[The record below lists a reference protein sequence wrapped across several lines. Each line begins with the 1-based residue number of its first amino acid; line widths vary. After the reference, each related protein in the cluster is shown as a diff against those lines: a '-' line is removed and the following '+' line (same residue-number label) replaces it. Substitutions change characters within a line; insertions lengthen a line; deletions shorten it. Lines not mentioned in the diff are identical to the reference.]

1 MQVGDHEARAAMI
14 ASSDSSGPG
23 RRLRCL
29 DGLRGLLATH
39 VLIGHLM
46 PLAAVPAAAAW
57 LRLPFL
63 HGQAAVDVF
72 FILSGLVITRSIERH
87 GSGARFLQARFWRIF
102 PVYLAVLALAVP
114 VQTLPSGL
122 DQIPWASPEASEMVT
137 GGWPPDGLAR
147 LAAHLTMTH
156 GLFPDGALPYVWI
169 SFVGSAWSLSTE
181 WQFYV
186 VIALAGGAR
195 RGPWLLAC
203 GFLTLAAAGAAWH
216 AEGPAAWQ
224 FSRAFLPNKAG
235 YFALGIASAGLLG
248 GGARLRY
255 ALVLGTVLALCAGG
269 GQADKLLPPLVW
281 TACLAAELGWRP
293 LRPLAR
299 LLTSRPLQWLGAVSF
314 GLYLVNQPL
323 QKLLALAW
331 LPWVG
336 DDGWLFDAV
345 WLPGAIALPMLAA
358 WQLHERIEL
367 PGIAFGRGATSRRPE
382 LRRDLLSGG

>member
-1 MQVGDHEARAAMI
+1 MI
-14 ASSDSSGPG
+14 GSPETSGKAG
-23 RRLRCL
+23 RLRCL

-46 PLAAVPAAAAW
+46 PLAAVPAAVAW

-122 DQIPWASPEASEMVT
+122 DQIPWAAPEASEMVT
-137 GGWPPDGLAR
+137 GGWPADGWAR

-195 RGPWLLAC
+195 RGPWPLAC
-203 GFLTLAAAGAAWH
+203 GFLALAAAGSAWH
-216 AEGPAAWQ
+216 AEAPAALQ
-224 FSRAFLPNKAG
+224 FSRAFLPNKAA
-235 YFALGIASAGLLG
+235 YFALGIASAGLLD
-248 GGARLRY
+248 GGARLRPRY
-255 ALVLGTVLALCAGG
+255 ALMLAAVLALCAAG
-269 GQADKLLPPLVW
+269 GQADKLLPPALW

-299 LLTSRPLQWLGAVSF
+299 LLTARPLQWLGAASF

-358 WQLHERIEL
+358 WQLHERVEL
-367 PGIAFGRGATSRRPE
+367 PGIAFGRGAAARRPG